1 LLPLNPYCGECQ
13 LSTVVVLSLKLVNVC
28 SLVHEL
34 QVPKCCRLP
43 LMKVKAHNGKIS
55 QKFQEFFSICFV
67 HIHIPF
73 IRWHTFDVVGCMR
86 SASSTQ
92 RYHAILDPE
101 DLTFKDVPLTPLKS
115 NLRAMTTSKLHYDK
129 PRLIHE

>member
-1 LLPLNPYCGECQ
+1 MDVCK
-13 LSTVVVLSLKLVNVC
+13 VVHV
-28 SLVHEL
+28 L

-43 LMKVKAHNGKIS
+43 WMKVKAHNGKFRDEIS
-55 QKFQEFFSICFV
+55 DRFQSLRTHPPYLLTYFL
-67 HIHIPF
+67 
-73 IRWHTFDVVGCMR
+73 CMR
-86 SASSTQ
+86 SASSNQ
-92 RYHAILDPE
+92 RYHEILDPE